1 MCKVGITYNPPR
13 TARIRDN
20 LDGPAET
27 DRHDMGTQN
36 MMFLK
41 LTALSQHTAESLL
54 PNDAALN
61 LLVPALSPSLPGK
74 TLRRVLATARIAG
87 FLTPEAS
94 VLWVSFTGAEQPFLR
109 Y

>member
-1 MCKVGITYNPPR
+1 
-13 TARIRDN
+13 
-20 LDGPAET
+20 
-27 DRHDMGTQN
+27 MGTQN

-41 LTALSQHTAESLL
+41 LTALFQHTAESLL

-94 VLWVSFTGAEQPFLR
+94 VLWVSFKGAEQPFLR